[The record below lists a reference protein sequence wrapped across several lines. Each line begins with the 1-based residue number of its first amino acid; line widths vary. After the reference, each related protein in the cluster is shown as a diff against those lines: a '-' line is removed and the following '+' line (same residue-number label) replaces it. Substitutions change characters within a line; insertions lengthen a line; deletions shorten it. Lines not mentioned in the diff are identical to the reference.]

1 MDGLTITS
9 ESRGAST
16 VVRVGG
22 EVDAYTAPTL
32 RERLDAEISAGH
44 THLVVGLEEVSF
56 MDSSGLSVLVGGL
69 AAARSRNGSLSL
81 AGPDERILR
90 VLTITGLTDVFEI
103 FPSVGAACEAAG
115 SVTSRHN

>member
-90 VLTITGLTDVFEI
+90 VLTITCLTDVFEI
-103 FPSVGAACEAAG
+103 FPSVGAACEADDC
-115 SVTSRHN
+115 VTGRLS